1 MLTSTRTLTN
11 AHTHAPAHAHAHAR
25 AHGAALPSDP
35 PGGRP
40 RHAGSGSPGPG
51 PGPSSPAQSLS
62 LGPVATCRPP
72 GSGWRA
78 PGALV
83 ALAPGLRNL
92 RHLDSAAA
100 GPWAEARSPRAVCAF
115 AVAWHKPGSPA
126 ALPRGE
132 GDHAAAPLG
141 VQGPL
146 RGAKADGGRQEGGN
160 TAAERASGRR
170 GERAAGKAAQRGRLG
185 RRDPGRSGVV
195 TVVPAEMRP
204 SVGAHR
210 ARAPSS
216 SRASPQQ
223 LPGPP

>member
-72 GSGWRA
+72 GSGWRTQ
-78 PGALV
+78 GALV

-92 RHLDSAAA
+92 RHLNSAAA

-146 RGAKADGGRQEGGN
+146 RGAKADGGRQEGEDGGGPG
-160 TAAERASGRR
+160 AWG
-170 GERAAGKAAQRGRLG
+170 
-185 RRDPGRSGVV
+185 PGR
-195 TVVPAEMRP
+195 
-204 SVGAHR
+204 VGGETQR
-210 ARAPSS
+210 WDKQR
-216 SRASPQQ
+216 R
-223 LPGPP
+223 